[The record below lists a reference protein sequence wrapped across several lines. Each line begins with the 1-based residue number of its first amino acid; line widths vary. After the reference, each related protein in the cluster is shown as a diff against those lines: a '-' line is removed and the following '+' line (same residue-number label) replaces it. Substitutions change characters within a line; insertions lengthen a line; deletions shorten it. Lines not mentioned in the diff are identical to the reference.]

1 MGEDYSLEKTKK
13 TRSFGGCPTNR
24 LEVAVICLRWMYI
37 WVMMIDTTYFELHD
51 STIFNGHVLFFYHR
65 QKMAS
70 MVCSLPKLV
79 LPVGAYRPHRGVS
92 LSAGE
97 LMDKF

>member
-1 MGEDYSLEKTKK
+1 
-13 TRSFGGCPTNR
+13 
-24 LEVAVICLRWMYI
+24 
-37 WVMMIDTTYFELHD
+37 
-51 STIFNGHVLFFYHR
+51 
-65 QKMAS
+65 MAS

>member
-1 MGEDYSLEKTKK
+1 
-13 TRSFGGCPTNR
+13 
-24 LEVAVICLRWMYI
+24 
-37 WVMMIDTTYFELHD
+37 
-51 STIFNGHVLFFYHR
+51 
-65 QKMAS
+65 MAS

-97 LMDKF
+97 LINFKDEQQQVQLAKVHGTTVMELP